1 MLSFLARRRRERLR
15 ATPVPE
21 AWRHIVER
29 NVPLFRRLSAEDQAE
44 LLGHVQVLLAEKH
57 FEGCGGL
64 LLTDEH
70 RVTIAAWAAFL
81 LLHRDTDYFPR
92 LRSILLYP
100 TAYVIDGEHEL
111 GDGIVLEGEEE
122 FSGHTQ
128 ERLGAVLLNWRD
140 VKADARDP
148 DDGVNLVLHELAH
161 QLDFED
167 GGGDGVPA
175 LDHRAAYARWQA
187 VLDQELERLR
197 ADVRRR
203 RRTVLDPYGAE
214 DPVEFFAVATEAF
227 FETPALLRDEHPA
240 LYDELRRFYRQDP
253 AAWTMPRDAGWPWG
267 G

>member
-1 MLSFLARRRRERLR
+1 MFRFLARRRRDQLR
-15 ATPVPE
+15 ATPVPD

-29 NVPLFRRLSAEDQAE
+29 NVPLVRRLTDEDQAE

-70 RVTIAAWAAFL
+70 RVTIAAWGSFL
-81 LLHRDTDYFPR
+81 LLHRETDYFPR
-92 LRSILLYP
+92 LRSILVYP
-100 TAYVIDGEHEL
+100 TAYVIDGEHHV

-128 ERLGAVLLNWRD
+128 EHLGAVLLNWRD
-140 VKADARDP
+140 IKADGRAP

-167 GGGDGVPA
+167 GDGDGVPA
-175 LDHRAAYARWQA
+175 LEHRTAYARWQA
-187 VLDQELERLR
+187 VLASELERLR
-197 ADVRRR
+197 ADVRRN

-253 AAWTMPRDAGWPWG
+253 AGWPPSRAAGWAW
-267 G
+267 

>member
-1 MLSFLARRRRERLR
+1 
-15 ATPVPE
+15 VPD

-29 NVPLFRRLSAEDQAE
+29 NVPLFRRLPDEDRAE
-44 LLGHVQVLLAEKH
+44 LLGHAQVLLAEKH

-70 RVTIAAWAAFL
+70 RVTVAAWASFL
-81 LLHRDTDYFPR
+81 LLHRETDYFPR

-100 TAYVIDGEHEL
+100 TAYVIDGEHDL

-140 VKADARDP
+140 IKADARDP

-167 GGGDGVPA
+167 GDGDGAPA
-175 LDHRAAYARWQA
+175 LEHGAAYARWRD
-187 VLDQELERLR
+187 VLARELARLR
-197 ADVRRR
+197 ADVRRN

-253 AAWTMPRDAGWPWG
+253 AAWPAPREAGWPW
-267 G
+267 